1 MATINS
7 LTSSAATASATASQ
21 ASKDASGF
29 AKDFDSF
36 LVLLTSQLKNQ
47 DPLSPMDATQFT
59 TQLVQFTSV
68 EQQIKQNKNLESL
81 IGMQEN
87 LQLASA
93 SNYIGRTIDAGG
105 KSVLLNGGQAS
116 ISYQLDTT
124 GKEVSIAIKNAAG
137 ETVRNLSGAATSG
150 LQSVTWDGRSDGGT
164 RLADGKYQFV
174 VNAKDLR
181 GQAMNVKTGYSG
193 VVDGFDLTGSG
204 IILRAGTVRIPL
216 SDVTGVRAK

>member
-7 LTSSAATASATASQ
+7 LTSAAASAKSTASQ
-21 ASKDASGF
+21 ATKDVTGF

-59 TQLVQFTSV
+59 TQLVQFTGV

-93 SNYIGRTIDAGG
+93 SNYIGRTVDAGG

-116 ISYQLDTT
+116 ISYQLDAP
-124 GKEVSIAIKNAAG
+124 GKEVSVAIKNAAG
-137 ETVRNLSGAATSG
+137 ETVRNLTGVATAG
-150 LQSVTWDGRSDGGT
+150 LQTISWGGRSDGGT
-164 RLADGKYQFV
+164 RLADGKYEFV

-193 VVDGFDLTGSG
+193 VVDGFDLTGNG
-204 IILRAGTVRIPL
+204 IVLRAGTVRIPI
-216 SDVTGVRAK
+216 SDVRLL

>member
-7 LTSSAATASATASQ
+7 LNSATSAANAAATQ
-21 ASKDASGF
+21 ATKDATGF

-59 TQLVQFTSV
+59 TQLVQFTGV

-81 IGMQEN
+81 IGMQED

-93 SNYIGRTIDAGG
+93 SNYIGRTVDAGG
-105 KSVLLNGGQAS
+105 KSVLLNGGAAS
-116 ISYQLDTT
+116 ISYQLDTP
-124 GKEVSIAIKNAAG
+124 GKEVSITIKNTAG
-137 ETVRNLSGAATSG
+137 ETVRTIAGVATTG
-150 LQSVTWDGRSDGGT
+150 LQTVAWDGRSDGGT
-164 RLADGKYQFV
+164 RLADGKYAFS

-181 GQAMNVKTGYSG
+181 GQAMPVKTGYSG
-193 VVDGFDLTGSG
+193 VVDGFDLSSNG
-204 IILRAGTVRIPL
+204 IILRAGAVRIPV